1 MIGYIIGYF
10 LPNFVGL
17 NSGFDVHVAGSGRRT
32 DNTDR
37 TGAEQRHGLYFWDA
51 ILFLIHNVVLQLKSL
66 NNLTLCVVAYAV
78 LDNNELSVLN
88 AFLAHDTISRIVDAG
103 SLLLVIEDEA

>member
-1 MIGYIIGYF
+1 MY
-10 LPNFVGL
+10 LPNFVGF
-17 NSGFDVHVAGSGRRT
+17 NSGFDVHVAGGGRRT

-37 TGAEQRHGLYFWDA
+37 TSAEQRRGLYFWA
-51 ILFLIHNVVLQLKSL
+51 EILFLTHNVVLQLKSL

-78 LDNNELSVLN
+78 LDNNELSVLK
-88 AFLAHDTISRIVDAG
+88 AFLAHDTISCIVDAC

>member
-1 MIGYIIGYF
+1 MY

-17 NSGFDVHVAGSGRRT
+17 NSFDVHVAGGGRRT

-37 TGAEQRHGLYFWDA
+37 TGAEQRRGLYFWA
-51 ILFLIHNVVLQLKSL
+51 EILFLTHNVVLQLKSL

-88 AFLAHDTISRIVDAG
+88 AFLAHDTISCIVDAC

>member
-1 MIGYIIGYF
+1 MI
-10 LPNFVGL
+10 LPRIVGL
-17 NSGFDVHVAGSGRRT
+17 NSSFDVHVAGSGRRT

-51 ILFLIHNVVLQLKSL
+51 ILFLTHNVVLQLKSL

-88 AFLAHDTISRIVDAG
+88 AFLALKSLSGIVDAC